1 MPKQPDNDSAPD
13 PKETHSVFHDD
24 ENIQD
29 EQEEFDS
36 ANSKMTAK
44 QAVDAITRLMAK
56 KEAEEKRVTPA
67 ASNRGHPC
75 SR

>member
-1 MPKQPDNDSAPD
+1 MPKKPDNERAPD

-29 EQEEFDS
+29 EQEEFDT

-56 KEAEEKRVTPA
+56 KEAGEKKGD
-67 ASNRGHPC
+67 SGGK
-75 SR
+75 

>member
-1 MPKQPDNDSAPD
+1 MPKKPDNESAPD
-13 PKETHSVFHDD
+13 PKETHSVFRGE

-29 EQEEFDS
+29 EQEEFDA

-44 QAVDAITRLMAK
+44 QTVDAITRLMAK
-56 KEAEEKRVTPA
+56 KEAEGKKGDTGGKQPTA
-67 ASNRGHPC
+67 PC